1 MRPKRLK
8 GAEVTGQRSVATVA
22 LTGLAPAIWG
32 TTYLV
37 TTEFLPPDRPLLAA
51 TVRALPAGIVLLA
64 ISRTLPRGIWW
75 WRAMVLGVLNIGAF
89 FYLLFLAAYHLPGGM
104 AALVMSTQPM
114 FVLLLGAVV
123 LKDRIRP
130 VHIATCVLGVVG
142 VALLVLGPSTALDT
156 IGVLAGVIGA
166 MCMAVGIVL
175 TKRWGR
181 PSDVTLLSFTGW
193 QLVFGGIVLLPIT
206 LVSETLP
213 ELTWGN
219 TVAFLYLSV
228 IGAVVAYA
236 LWFRG
241 ISRLPA
247 FVVSLLSLISPLCA
261 TVLGYVFLG
270 ESLQPLQWMGAA
282 VLIAAIVLAQL

>member
-1 MRPKRLK
+1 M
-8 GAEVTGQRSVATVA
+8 TGERSVSTVA
-22 LTGLAPAIWG
+22 LTGLGPAIWG

-64 ISRTLPRGIWW
+64 IGRTLPRGIWW

-114 FVLLLGAVV
+114 FVLVLGAVV

-130 VHIATCVLGVVG
+130 VHIATCVLGIVG
-142 VALLVLGPSTALDT
+142 VALLVLGPSAALDT
-156 IGVLAGVIGA
+156 VGVLAGVMGA
-166 MCMAVGIVL
+166 MCMALGIVL

-206 LVSETLP
+206 LMNETLP
-213 ELTWGN
+213 KLTWGN

-241 ISRLPA
+241 ISCLPA

-261 TVLGYVFLG
+261 SALGYVFLG
-270 ESLQPLQWMGAA
+270 ESLQPLQLMGAA